1 VSAYT
6 DAIKA
11 AAGAGSS
18 QKSKDAVK
26 PVLISLHSNMSA
38 AQLRL
43 EEWASAAESASAA
56 LELDPSNSKALFRRG
71 TARSKMGMLASAK
84 DDLMAA
90 CRADPKDRNARTELA
105 SVTAALKA
113 QKEDERSTF
122 ASKFGAATE
131 KAVAK
136 EEAKEA
142 ARKREEAKAK
152 ERAEAVLRDEWKAEC
167 RRLLD
172 EQRAQREVARKARLR
187 KFLGEATDVCDDAA
201 STPGAP
207 ASASATDARDVS
219 AWACAEL
226 RERLGAVAF
235 EDDDVS
241 VALAE
246 TVGVSE
252 LSGWASLT
260 PTARGNMAHY
270 AFSFGLKWRVTGR
283 EDGRTLGTG
292 TLKYAD
298 VASPADGEGAPV
310 IGDVDE
316 TTDASDGQVDPATP
330 PGRVEADASRL
341 AAAPGLL
348 KAAVE
353 TTLSE
358 FSDALEV
365 HAPKTSGAGGGTDGA
380 DSADGAAPAAEP
392 EGPPPITFEQYKSN
406 KEKAEKEAKEAQEA
420 KEKAAKDAADAERRR
435 TRKEEKLRA
444 DDADLA
450 GMRGYKVRAD
460 GSKTSYFT
468 REVRTNG

>member
-1 VSAYT
+1 
-6 DAIKA
+6 
-11 AAGAGSS
+11 
-18 QKSKDAVK
+18 
-26 PVLISLHSNMSA
+26 
-38 AQLRL
+38 
-43 EEWASAAESASAA
+43 
-56 LELDPSNSKALFRRG
+56 
-71 TARSKMGMLASAK
+71 
-84 DDLMAA
+84 
-90 CRADPKDRNARTELA
+90 
-105 SVTAALKA
+105 
-113 QKEDERSTF
+113 
-122 ASKFGAATE
+122 
-131 KAVAK
+131 
-136 EEAKEA
+136 
-142 ARKREEAKAK
+142 
-152 ERAEAVLRDEWKAEC
+152 
-167 RRLLD
+167 
-172 EQRAQREVARKARLR
+172 
-187 KFLGEATDVCDDAA
+187 
-201 STPGAP
+201 
-207 ASASATDARDVS
+207 
-219 AWACAEL
+219 
-226 RERLGAVAF
+226 
-235 EDDDVS
+235 
-241 VALAE
+241 
-246 TVGVSE
+246 
-252 LSGWASLT
+252 
-260 PTARGNMAHY
+260 MAHY

-330 PGRVEADASRL
+330 PGRVEANASRL

-468 REVRTNG
+468 REVDEQTKALLDAQKAPKRLSVGAAPDAAAPSAASAGSAWNTGGTWEEKDMTSWAKEELEKRLKTVKAVDGALSAKVSKVKDVEGSASVVASRGTTRHLYDFSFELEYKVSSEGEGGEGEEEVKPTTVCRGSLSYSEVACSKTTGTVQVGDVANQFKSDPTAEQKPAALGAIGTLKGQVHAVLAQFDADYRASKKI